1 MTRCDKM
8 LIKMEDVQY
17 RYKRNSKGK
26 PAADGINLKIDR
38 GEFVSV
44 IGRNGSGKST
54 FAKLLNAILIPTKGN
69 IYINGVKTTNEKYI
83 WEIRKTIG
91 MVFQNPD
98 NQIVAATVEE
108 DVAFGPENLGLSRE
122 EILKRVKKA
131 LKDVGMQSYRQFP
144 VQNLSQGEKQKVAIA
159 GILAMKPECIILD
172 EATSMLDPLSRNE
185 VLSIVKRLN
194 KKEGITVIYIT
205 HHMEEALSADRILLF
220 NEGKIQQDGK
230 PEDIFFKVD
239 DVKKAGLDVP
249 EITQLFYELSQEGY
263 IDYDKSILT
272 VEDGIK
278 AFKKILYS

>member
-1 MTRCDKM
+1 MQPIIQ
-8 LIKMEDVQY
+8 IKDLY
-17 RYKRNSKGK
+17 FDYINSEGK
-26 PAADGINLKIDR
+26 ETAALDGVSLDIHK
-38 GEFVSV
+38 GEFLV
-44 IGRNGSGKST
+44 IIGHNGSGKST
-54 FAKLLNAILIPTKGN
+54 LAKHMNALLTPKRGQVLVKGMDTKDEDR
-69 IYINGVKTTNEKYI
+69 T
-83 WEIRKTIG
+83 WDIRQTAG

-98 NQIVAATVEE
+98 NQMVATIVEE
-108 DVAFGPENLGLSRE
+108 DVAFGPENLGLPRE
-122 EILKRVKKA
+122 EILKRVEKA
-131 LKDVGMQSYRQFP
+131 LKDVGMQHYRQFP
-144 VQNLSQGEKQKVAIA
+144 VQNLSQGEKQKAAIA
-159 GILAMKPECIILD
+159 GILAMKPECIVLD

>member
-1 MTRCDKM
+1 M
-8 LIKMEDVQY
+8 LIKMENVKY
-17 RYKRNSKGK
+17 RYKRNLQVTS
-26 PAADGINLKIDR
+26 AIDGINVKIDK
-38 GEFVSV
+38 GEFISI

-54 FAKLLNAILIPTKGN
+54 FAKLLNAILIPTEGDV
-69 IYINGVKTTNEKYI
+69 YIKGVKTTDENHL
-83 WEIRKTIG
+83 WEIRKSVG

-98 NQIVAATVEE
+98 NQIIASSVEE
-108 DVAFGPENLGLSRE
+108 DVAFGPENLGLPRE
-122 EILKRVKKA
+122 EILKRVEKA
-131 LKDVGMQSYRQFP
+131 LKDVGMQHYRQFP
-144 VQNLSQGEKQKVAIA
+144 VQNLSQGEKQKAAIA
-159 GILAMKPECIILD
+159 GILAMKPECIVLD

>member
-54 FAKLLNAILIPTKGN
+54 FVKLLNAILIPTKGN

-172 EATSMLDPLSRNE
+172 EATSMLDPLSRKE
-185 VLSIVKRLN
+185 VLTIVERLN
-194 KKEGITVIYIT
+194 KEEGITVIYIT
-205 HHMEEALSADRILLF
+205 HHMEEAVRADRILLF
-220 NEGKIQQDGK
+220 DEGKIQKDGT
-230 PEDIFFKVD
+230 PEEIFSNVCYM
-239 DVKKAGLDVP
+239 KKAGLDVP
-249 EITQLFYELSQEGY
+249 EITQLFYELSREGY
-263 IDYDKSILT
+263 IKCDKSILT
-272 VEDGIK
+272 AEEGIK
-278 AFKKILYS
+278 AFKDLLHS